1 MNSSIYA
8 ASLMVVEQGKYANKE
23 PLFASAVTRLY
34 LGEQSLLL
42 LRFSPIFID
51 SLCAALRQLLHY
63 TTKW

>member
-8 ASLMVVEQGKYANKE
+8 ASLRMVEQGKYANRE
-23 PLFASAVTRLY
+23 PLFASAVTRPC

-42 LRFSPIFID
+42 LSFSPILID

-63 TTKW
+63 TTEW